1 MKLKDKI
8 FQFFQFQFSFFDIP
22 SSLYTYITIYISIN
36 YKVFKRGFVAILL
49 NWNLE

>member
-36 YKVFKRGFVAILL
+36 YKMYKKGCVPELS
-49 NWNLE
+49 NWKLE